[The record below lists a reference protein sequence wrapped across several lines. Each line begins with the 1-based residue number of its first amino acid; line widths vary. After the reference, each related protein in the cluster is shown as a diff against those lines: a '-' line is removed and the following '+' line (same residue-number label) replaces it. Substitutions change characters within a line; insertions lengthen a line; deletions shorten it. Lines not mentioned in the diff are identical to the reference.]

1 MNGPVQLTYYSDILC
16 IWAYVAQARLDEV
29 RNVFGNDVAIE
40 HRFLSVFGDA
50 RGKIEKGWK
59 DRGGAEAYG
68 KHVLGVANRF
78 PHVEVHPRIW
88 VDIQPA
94 SSTSPHLFLAALAES
109 EKQAGVAP
117 ADSAFEKVAWAF
129 RMAFFAEGRDIGS
142 WLVQAQL
149 VEPFGV
155 DIASIERAMSD
166 GTAFARLASDQQD
179 AERLHIEGSPTF
191 VLNEGRQKLYGNVG
205 FRIVE
210 ANIREMLR
218 EPAAGEASWC

>member
-1 MNGPVQLTYYSDILC
+1 
-16 IWAYVAQARLDEV
+16 
-29 RNVFGNDVAIE
+29 
-40 HRFLSVFGDA
+40 
-50 RGKIEKGWK
+50 
-59 DRGGAEAYG
+59 
-68 KHVLGVANRF
+68 
-78 PHVEVHPRIW
+78 
-88 VDIQPA
+88 
-94 SSTSPHLFLAALAES
+94 
-109 EKQAGVAP
+109 
-117 ADSAFEKVAWAF
+117 
-129 RMAFFAEGRDIGS
+129 MAFFAEGRDIGS

-166 GTAFARLASDQQD
+166 CTAFARLASDQQD